1 MGGEMGPR
9 LSRELI
15 SNIFL
20 IEFEYLSDLLD
31 SAGDDSM
38 GEAANKC
45 TGQPAIDR
53 KHGITFEQD
62 EIDRGNLFL
71 GLERRGSK
79 SVQINY

>member
-1 MGGEMGPR
+1 MGPR
-9 LSRELI
+9 LSRELV
-15 SNIFL
+15 SNMFL
-20 IEFEYLSDLLD
+20 IDLEHLSDLLD

-45 TGQPAIDR
+45 AGHPAIDR
-53 KHGITFEQD
+53 KHGVMFEQD